1 MKTWSILY
9 RGPLSS
15 CNYGCDYCPFAKTT
29 NTRAELRDDEA
40 KLVRLVGWVA
50 GREESIGVLF
60 TPWGE
65 ALFHRAYQRAIARLS
80 HLSNVRRVSIQTNL
94 SARLG
99 WLADCAPAKVALWTT
114 FHPSQTT
121 REKFLAQCAELDR
134 LGIAHSVGTVGT
146 KDAVADIEALRR
158 ELNPRTYLWVN
169 AYKRQADYYSAE
181 ELARLEKVDP
191 FFPLNNRRHPSLGES
206 CRSGASVFS
215 VDGEG
220 TMRRCHF
227 IRAPIGNIYAPGF
240 ESALRERPCTNA
252 VCGCHI
258 GYVHLD
264 RLDLYGT
271 FGEGVLERIPIRT
284 APVHPSA
291 SPGRDVGTYTNF
303 QVG

>member
-1 MKTWSILY
+1 MNAWSILY

-29 NTRAELRDDEA
+29 NTRAELRDDAE
-40 KLVRLVGWVA
+40 KLARFVGWVE
-50 GREESIGVLF
+50 GRAESIGVLF

-65 ALFHRAYQRAIARLS
+65 ALFHRAYQRAIVRLS
-80 HLSNVRRVSIQTNL
+80 GLPNVRRVSIQTNL

-99 WLADCAPAKVALWTT
+99 WLADCVPGKVALWTT
-114 FHPSQTT
+114 FHPSQTP
-121 REKFLAQCAELDR
+121 RERFVAQCNELDR
-134 LGIAHSVGTVGT
+134 LGVAHSVGVVGM
-146 KDAVADIEALRR
+146 KDAVADIEALRG
-158 ELNPRTYLWVN
+158 ELNPATYLWVN
-169 AYKRQADYYSAE
+169 AYKREADYYSAE
-181 ELARLEKVDP
+181 DLARLERVDP
-191 FFPLNNRRHPSLGES
+191 LFPLNNRRHPSLGET
-206 CRSGASVFS
+206 CRAGASVFS

-264 RLDLYGT
+264 RLDLYRT
-271 FGEGVLERIPIRT
+271 FGDGVLERIPVG
-284 APVHPSA
+284 APVSA
-291 SPGRDVGTYTNF
+291 GSPASNVPPPPP
-303 QVG
+303 